1 VPSEPT
7 AESEEPA
14 MAAKK
19 KTAAKKTASAADA
32 PTRGPKVGSKAP
44 AFAMPVAGGGEVS
57 LAKLKGKTVVLYFYP
72 KDDTPGCTKEACGFN
87 DTLMQFKKLDAEI
100 VGVSRDAMKSH
111 DKFAAKYG
119 LEFHLASDE
128 DGKTS
133 TAYDTWVEKSM
144 YGRKYMGME
153 RSTYLIDKTGI
164 VRSVWRPVSVTG
176 HVEEVLAAVKAL

>member
-1 VPSEPT
+1 LTQT
-7 AESEEPA
+7 AVLKESQ

-19 KTAAKKTASAADA
+19 KTAAKKDAS
-32 PTRGPKVGSKAP
+32 PMRGPKVGSKAP
-44 AFAMPVAGGGEVS
+44 AFAMPVAGGGDVA

-87 DTLMQFKKLDAEI
+87 DTLAQFKKLDAEI

-111 DKFAAKYG
+111 DKFVAKYG
-119 LEFHLASDE
+119 LKFHLASDE

-153 RSTYLIDKTGI
+153 RATYLIDKTGTI
-164 VRSVWRPVSVTG
+164 RNVWRPVSVTG

>member
-1 VPSEPT
+1 MPT
-7 AESEEPA
+7 KKAAPKKAE
-14 MAAKK
+14 
-19 KTAAKKTASAADA
+19 A
-32 PTRGPKVGSKAP
+32 PVRGPKVGNKAP
-44 AFAMPVAGGGEVS
+44 AFAMPTVGGGTVE

-87 DTLMQFKKLDAEI
+87 DTLAQFKKLDAEI

-119 LEFHLASDE
+119 LKFHLASDE
-128 DGKTS
+128 DSKAS

-153 RSTYLIDKTGI
+153 RATYLIDKTGTI
-164 VRSVWRPVSVTG
+164 RNVWRPVSVTG
-176 HVEEVLAAVKAL
+176 HVEEVLEATKAL

>member
-1 VPSEPT
+1 VPFKT
-7 AESEEPA
+7 AKEFR

-19 KTAAKKTASAADA
+19 SKPEA
-32 PTRGPKVGSKAP
+32 PARGPKEGSKAP
-44 AFAMPVAGGGEVS
+44 AFAMPAVGGGTVE

-72 KDDTPGCTKEACGFN
+72 KDDTPGCTKQACGFN
-87 DTLMQFKKLDAEI
+87 DMLAQFRKLDAEI

-111 DKFAAKYG
+111 DKFATKYG
-119 LEFHLASDE
+119 LKFHLASDE

-153 RSTYLIDKTGI
+153 RATYLIDKTGTI
-164 VRSVWRPVSVTG
+164 RNVWRPVSVTG
-176 HVEEVLAAVKAL
+176 HVEDVLAATKAL